1 MLQILMCPMDKLT
14 VFPGLFASTVAL
26 MATST
31 STKVRKTRPCSI
43 DLNLPYGES
52 RSPLENIWGL

>member
-1 MLQILMCPMDKLT
+1 MLQILICPVGKLT
-14 VFPGLFASTVAL
+14 VFPGLYASTLAL
-26 MATST
+26 ITTST
-31 STKVRKTRPCSI
+31 SIKVRKTRACSV